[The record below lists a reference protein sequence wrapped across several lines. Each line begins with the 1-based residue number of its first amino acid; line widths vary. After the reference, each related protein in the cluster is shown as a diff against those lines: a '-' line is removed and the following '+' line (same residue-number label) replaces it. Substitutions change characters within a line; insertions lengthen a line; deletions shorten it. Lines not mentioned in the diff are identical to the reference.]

1 LGLKNEDEKA
11 KRSKDDACH
20 GIGLND
26 MSSECGDEEYGGDH
40 LQDEIGAIC
49 DWKNPIM
56 SLDIRYKDM
65 ATFWLAMR
73 QYAIKKEFELGIE
86 ASTQIKYRGHCRGG
100 DCPWSINARVEAKG
114 CPTII
119 VCSPTSSWVASLAL
133 PILMKKPHMG
143 AKELQTTLQDTHC
156 DRTPLKKQE
165 FVSQDPTGGF
175 SLKRECANTHISI
188 QYHDI
193 QVIK

>member
-11 KRSKDDACH
+11 KRAKDDACH
-20 GIGLND
+20 GTGPNA
-26 MSSECGDEEYGGDH
+26 MSSKCGDEEYGGDH

-56 SLDIRYKDM
+56 SLGIRYKDM
-65 ATFWLAMR
+65 TTFRLAMR
-73 QYAIKKEFELGIE
+73 QYIIKKEFELAIE

-119 VCSPTSSWVASLAL
+119 ACFLYLSNFFVCSNRS
-133 PILMKKPHMG
+133 IPHVF
-143 AKELQTTLQDTHC
+143 LY
-156 DRTPLKKQE
+156 
-165 FVSQDPTGGF
+165 
-175 SLKRECANTHISI
+175 SI
-188 QYHDI
+188 
-193 QVIK
+193 